1 MCFLISCCLR
11 CIPKPPAECRRHSK
25 AAADALLASVWGR
38 KETSCGTKVAVCVS
52 KTITYLLIS
61 ILGVYLLR
69 LVFFRP
75 YQIRPTIDAAVL
87 TAFNLD
93 RGGDNALV
101 YGLAMNIAFFNA
113 HRVYSVRFD
122 HLTAAVYYNG
132 TRLGGDQGTQLP
144 EERFTLRPRRR
155 RTDPAV
161 LSGRA
166 ANVGDV
172 VEDEFSR
179 EQKLGQFTVDVAVK
193 TTLTYKFWPTKA
205 VYYYEYDCRLI
216 FPDPAKVGDGAA
228 HAVTDHV
235 KCTVA
240 K

>member
-1 MCFLISCCLR
+1 MCFIISCCLR

-25 AAADALLASVWGR
+25 AAAEALLASVWGR

-52 KTITYLLIS
+52 KAITYLLIS
-61 ILGVYLLR
+61 ILSVYLLR
-69 LVFFRP
+69 LIFFRP
-75 YQIRPTIDAAVL
+75 YQIHPTINTAVL
-87 TAFNLD
+87 TAFKLD
-93 RGGDNALV
+93 SGDNALA
-101 YGLAMNIAFFNA
+101 YRLAMDVAFFNA
-113 HRVYSVRFD
+113 HRVYNVRFD
-122 HLTAAVYYNG
+122 HLTTALYYNS
-132 TRLGGDQGTQLP
+132 TRLGGDHGTQLLDG
-144 EERFTLRPRRR
+144 FTLRPRGR

-166 ANVGDV
+166 ASVGAA

-179 EQKLGQFTVDVAVK
+179 EQKMGQFTVDVTVK

-205 VYYYEYDCRLI
+205 VYYYEYNCRLV
-216 FPDPAKVGDGAA
+216 FPNPAKVGDGAA

-235 KCTVA
+235 RCTTA